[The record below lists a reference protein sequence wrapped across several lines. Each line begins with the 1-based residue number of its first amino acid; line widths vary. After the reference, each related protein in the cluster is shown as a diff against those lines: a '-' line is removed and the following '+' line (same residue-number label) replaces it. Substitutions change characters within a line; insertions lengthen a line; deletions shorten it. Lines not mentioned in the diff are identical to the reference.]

1 VGILELLNDGRWHS
15 LDEVRLK
22 TELKEN
28 EVQQIVEFLKE
39 YNFIILKGTKEAVR
53 IEKAARRLLTQSA
66 SS

>member
-1 VGILELLNDGRWHS
+1 MGILELLNDGKWHS

-53 IEKAARRLLTQSA
+53 IEEAARRLLTQSA

>member
-1 VGILELLNDGRWHS
+1 MGILELLNDGRWHS